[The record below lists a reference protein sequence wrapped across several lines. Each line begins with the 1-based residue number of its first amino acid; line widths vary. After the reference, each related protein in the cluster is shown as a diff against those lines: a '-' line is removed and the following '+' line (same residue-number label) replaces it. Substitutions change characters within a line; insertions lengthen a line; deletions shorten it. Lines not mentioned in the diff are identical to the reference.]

1 MFFTGTPFITYA
13 TEAKVVGGEPTSRWT
28 KPTLATINP
37 GGLVAGAVYTVDHT
51 EVASYCT
58 YVSLEEI
65 PGRTYN
71 SVIFEDVD
79 KQSAEDDAK
88 HPYHCRDNEE

>member
-1 MFFTGTPFITYA
+1 MNIFALKGHRVRAVDPLP
-13 TEAKVVGGEPTSRWT
+13 ETSHTW
-28 KPTLATINP
+28 PTINP